1 MIEMMRDFDQ
11 NYLSTASD
19 LPMSANIV
27 HSYVKQTVSDF
38 FEHYGYESLQNF
50 WNSQLIHATT
60 LPYKSSLYN
69 DK

>member
-1 MIEMMRDFDQ
+1 MSQKIWRISKTIPFSMIEMMRDFDQ

-50 WNSQLIHATT
+50 
-60 LPYKSSLYN
+60 
-69 DK
+69 